1 MNQQPASAQ
10 GFGRGWQASVVRA
23 VSLLLCV
30 LLFVMVVLTFIDVL
44 GRRLFNTP
52 VYGANDMTEHLM
64 ALIVFSGLPLLT
76 ARRGHLSIDLLDG
89 FLLKPSW
96 RAWHKAV
103 DLLIATILALI
114 AWQFWVLAQEAVEIN
129 EISPALMIPRAWIY
143 TYMSACSLL
152 AAVLALLAP
161 SPLPHLLEG
170 VTA

>member
-1 MNQQPASAQ
+1 M
-10 GFGRGWQASVVRA
+10 VRA

-30 LLFVMVVLTFIDVL
+30 LLFAMVVLTFVDVL

-76 ARRGHLSIDLLDG
+76 AKRGHLSIDLLDG

-96 RAWHKAV
+96 RPWHKAV
-103 DLLIATILALI
+103 DLLIAAILALM
-114 AWQFWVLAQEAVEIN
+114 AWQFAVAALEALAID
-129 EISPALMIPRAWIY
+129 EISPALMIPRAAAY
-143 TYMSACSLL
+143 VFMSACSAL

-161 SPLPHLLEG
+161 SPMPLNPEG